1 VLRVSALTRE
11 PSPAIVLGAVAPTT
25 PRPGGAIFG
34 RAAASTAGVVRVFDM
49 PTGLPDSFKRPL
61 RGNAGA
67 GAILPF
73 ALITAVLAVDRDVDA
88 EGTRADVAVEGREFG
103 TDRSGGCTFDRSG
116 PAGCEID
123 LVGRPGLAAMALAL
137 GTVFGFAAR
146 SDVPPP
152 SESAGIVMRS
162 DLKNYDLGNR
172 NSPISRNGSVHAA
185 REIHSSPSY
194 SKSS

>member
-11 PSPAIVLGAVAPTT
+11 LSPAIVLGAVAPIA
-25 PRPGGAIFG
+25 PRPGGTIFG

-67 GAILPF
+67 SAILPF
-73 ALITAVLAVDRDVDA
+73 PFITAVLAVDRDVDA
-88 EGTRADVAVEGREFG
+88 RADAAVEGREFG
-103 TDRSGGCTFDRSG
+103 TDRSGGCAFDRSG

-152 SESAGIVMRS
+152 SESASIVMRS
-162 DLKNYDLGNR
+162 DLKKYDLGNR